1 MVDTDALG
9 ASAFSVGVRVPPPVQ
24 NGVIAQVEYS
34 YDTPMVEQVREKDCA
49 AWFESRSHH
58 KLNFDVHKEVTIQV

>member
-24 NGVIAQVEYS
+24 QGVIAQAEYS

-49 AWFESRSHH
+49 AWFKSRSHH
-58 KLNFDVHKEVTIQV
+58 KLNLDVHKEVTIQV